1 MAVTPLRQR
10 AVDADAHV
18 LGFALDQRLR
28 GEHVLDLGRAD
39 AVRQRA
45 EGAVGRG
52 VAVAANDGGA
62 RQREALLGADDVHD
76 ALALVVLVEVLDAE
90 VARVGGQR
98 LDLDAAVVVVDAL
111 GAVRRRHVVVDHRQ
125 RLLGRAHLAARH
137 AQAFERLRARH
148 LVNKVAVDVEKARA
162 VVLALDHVI
171 VEDLVV
177 ECLSHAVSRL
187 RMGRHSSQRRA
198 EIHPSRLGPSG
209 CEGGSGCFLAADA
222 QETVP
227 VR

>member
-1 MAVTPLRQR
+1 MTWPVPPAVPISPMMARMMSLAVTPLGSC

-45 EGAVGRG
+45 EGAVRRG
-52 VAVAANDGGA
+52 MAVAANDGRAG
-62 RQREALLGADDVHD
+62 QREALLGADDVHD

-90 VARVGGQR
+90 VARVLGQR

-111 GAVRRRHVVVDHRQ
+111 GAIGRRHVVVDDGQ
-125 RLLGRAHLAARH
+125 RLLRRAHLAARH
-137 AQAFERLRARH
+137 AQAFERLRAGH
-148 LVNKVAVDVEKARA
+148 LVDEVAVDVEQARA

-187 RMGRHSSQRRA
+187 D
-198 EIHPSRLGPSG
+198 GP
-209 CEGGSGCFLAADA
+209 
-222 QETVP
+222 
-227 VR
+227 R